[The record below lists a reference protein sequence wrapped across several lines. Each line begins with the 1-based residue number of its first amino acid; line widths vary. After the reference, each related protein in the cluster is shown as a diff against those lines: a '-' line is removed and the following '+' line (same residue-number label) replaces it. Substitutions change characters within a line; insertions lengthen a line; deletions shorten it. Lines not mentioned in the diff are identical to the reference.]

1 MAGVSGL
8 PRSQP
13 ASSAANVH
21 QGRKT
26 TTLHTIGYEGLDTE
40 EFLSL
45 LSKHDIETLVDIREL
60 PLSRKSGFSKKALA
74 TSVKRWGIDYVHLSH
89 LGCPKPIRNRY
100 REDRNWTR
108 YQRDFLK
115 YLATQDEA
123 IADLAAMSG
132 KSCCALLCFEADHN
146 RCHRSMVA
154 DAVKQVSGVGVCHIH
169 KHEHEN
175 LKPNT

>member
-1 MAGVSGL
+1 MAGLKS
-8 PRSQP
+8 
-13 ASSAANVH
+13 H
-21 QGRKT
+21 E
-26 TTLHTIGYEGLDTE
+26 LHTIGYEGLDTPD
-40 EFLSL
+40 FLSL

-74 TSVKRWGIDYVHLSH
+74 HSVKRWGIGYVHLAH

-100 REDRNWTR
+100 REDRDWTR

-123 IADLAAMSG
+123 ITGLAAMAG

-146 RCHRSMVA
+146 LCHRTMVA
-154 DAVKQVSGVGVCHIH
+154 DAVQQLSGTSINHIQ
-169 KHEHEN
+169 
-175 LKPNT
+175 TARVRTVT